1 MRSWLN
7 GQTSPEMLYLETKWA
22 SLIPFARTRD
32 LLKEVLPV
40 GDLVNAET
48 VRNHLQLTAE
58 RIEQELSEERQLNR
72 FEGSEQ
78 EWEQQP
84 LPDGPITVGID
95 GGYVRAAHK
104 QGWFEVIA
112 GKSVVAFRRDDEG
125 EEPSAKCFG
134 FVQTYDANG
143 ALEMAPLPHIPFER
157 SRKAKTIFCGLEKA
171 GLESVIRCIPRSG
184 LVQFPKCRV
193 EQNAE

>member
-1 MRSWLN
+1 MTPAAPRLARYSAELRCPIRDGTDAPARRRAQTFRPMRTWLN

-22 SLIPFARTRD
+22 SLIPFARAAD

-58 RIEQELSEERQLNR
+58 RIEQELGEERQLNR

-78 EWEQQP
+78 EWERQP

-95 GGYVRAAHK
+95 GGYGQGAHQ

-112 GKSVVAFRRDDEG
+112 GKSVVAFRREDDG
-125 EEPSAKCFG
+125 QVHSAQGCRLR
-134 FVQTYDANG
+134 QTVN
-143 ALEMAPLPHIPFER
+143 
-157 SRKAKTIFCGLEKA
+157 
-171 GLESVIRCIPRSG
+171 
-184 LVQFPKCRV
+184 
-193 EQNAE
+193 